1 MAETYFEPTMYSS
14 LSNKE
19 LIEKQKMVDSKLDVV
34 VSMPNVDETIVKSL
48 NTFAE
53 LISDEIMRR
62 LEDGTMD
69 EDELER
75 RDFIRKYPTTDC
87 DGCGEVHNTEDMHI
101 GIDATGEVVLVLCKK
116 CAGNKMCW

>member
-19 LIEKQKMVDSKLDVV
+19 LIEKQKMIDSKLDIV

-69 EDELER
+69 EDELED
-75 RDFIRKYPTTDC
+75 DF
-87 DGCGEVHNTEDMHI
+87 
-101 GIDATGEVVLVLCKK
+101 
-116 CAGNKMCW
+116 

>member
-69 EDELER
+69 EDELED
-75 RDFIRKYPTTDC
+75 DF
-87 DGCGEVHNTEDMHI
+87 
-101 GIDATGEVVLVLCKK
+101 
-116 CAGNKMCW
+116 